1 MPTVI
6 DCKLQKPLYEFQWHP
21 MVPTCTHQF
30 PSTSTK
36 NLMLGSWKRRLE
48 TWKEKD
54 KTSIQR
60 AILRILYSIFILL
73 LVDPPWVSDVTYS
86 FSFSPDVFFFNVGL
100 FHTWI
105 PDRIRWDAAGH
116 NLKIGGLDLY
126 NWWAGPQKRMS
137 IFFENSEGEKRAD
150 LQNAQVFIVKHDI
163 CDVENE

>member
-86 FSFSPDVFFFNVGL
+86 FSFSPDVFFLMLACSTHGFRIGFVGTL
-100 FHTWI
+100 PDIIWRLVDWI
-105 PDRIRWDAAGH
+105 YIIDGLGLKNACRFFSRILREKSVQTSKM
-116 NLKIGGLDLY
+116 LKYL
-126 NWWAGPQKRMS
+126 
-137 IFFENSEGEKRAD
+137 
-150 LQNAQVFIVKHDI
+150 
-163 CDVENE
+163 